1 MTAKLRNLLANH
13 ILMIVLLA
21 CIMLIPFGVAE
32 LLGGRLRTGDS
43 IGVIIGTGS
52 EMLVQAFWA
61 LSTYLLL
68 QERWTLPVKLYAV
81 FAAIFF
87 VLFFTAF
94 PLTILLDGIPE
105 PSPDVSALAIA
116 AYATLYLLL
125 LCQIGER
132 LGKTVSGTVGYT
144 LLAFYWPL
152 CLFVFRDRLKNG
164 FEQAAIARSR
174 PI

>member
-87 VLFFTAF
+87 VLFLRPSRSLFCSTASRN
-94 PLTILLDGIPE
+94 PPRM
-105 PSPDVSALAIA
+105 SPHWLSQHMQHYIFCCFARLENASVRLYPAQLV
-116 AYATLYLLL
+116 TLYSPS
-125 LCQIGER
+125 IGR
-132 LGKTVSGTVGYT
+132 CASSYSGI
-144 LLAFYWPL
+144 
-152 CLFVFRDRLKNG
+152 D
-164 FEQAAIARSR
+164 
-174 PI
+174 